1 MTIVGHVLSLERM
14 RNKCSIS
21 LAEPEWKRL
30 LGYLGVYARIILKWI
45 FQPIAWECSLDS
57 SDSFYNLALVTTVVN
72 LWIPPKADSMFNCW
86 QITIRLRIILQQ
98 EVCSV
103 VGAIKLSWRLTHILL
118 SWTIWRAPT
127 NASKWRMEFNSAFKG
142 LTSPATIKQ

>member
-45 FQPIAWECSLDS
+45 FQPIA
-57 SDSFYNLALVTTVVN
+57 
-72 LWIPPKADSMFNCW
+72 
-86 QITIRLRIILQQ
+86 
-98 EVCSV
+98 
-103 VGAIKLSWRLTHILL
+103 
-118 SWTIWRAPT
+118 
-127 NASKWRMEFNSAFKG
+127 
-142 LTSPATIKQ
+142 